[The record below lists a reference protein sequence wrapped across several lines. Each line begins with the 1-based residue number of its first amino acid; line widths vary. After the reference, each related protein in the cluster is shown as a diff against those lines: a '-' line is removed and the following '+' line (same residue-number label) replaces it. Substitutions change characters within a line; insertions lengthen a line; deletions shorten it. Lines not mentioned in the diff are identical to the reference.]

1 MTRFN
6 RKIQIW
12 KSTIFLNVRNI
23 WMMFIVFFYIHSY
36 YLWSGLWIVP
46 SSIFFM
52 EDLLKKCVNIMLKSL
67 IKMTDSRY
75 LSNTCTGTIKWQK
88 LIVFYIIVLLIHLF
102 QWIAVIR
109 CANLMAHRWNKRN
122 YWLYVN
128 ETATKQQYIKN
139 EKNHLENY
147 RKNLFTIIVI
157 VNMHW
162 MVLLISTV
170 LINVFDI
177 PC

>member
-1 MTRFN
+1 
-6 RKIQIW
+6 
-12 KSTIFLNVRNI
+12 
-23 WMMFIVFFYIHSY
+23 
-36 YLWSGLWIVP
+36 
-46 SSIFFM
+46 
-52 EDLLKKCVNIMLKSL
+52 
-67 IKMTDSRY
+67 
-75 LSNTCTGTIKWQK
+75 
-88 LIVFYIIVLLIHLF
+88 
-102 QWIAVIR
+102 
-109 CANLMAHRWNKRN
+109 MAHIWDKRN

-157 VNMHW
+157 INMHW

-177 PC
+177 PCKLPEACRNIFL